1 MLQSCKRIFVTT
13 GLFRGRQKELSALWR
28 TRCVPCWQPSEKVIW
43 RLKRQELSGCS
54 TTWENA
60 ALHHWQPWHKGKGWV
75 GTDPGLPRLNA
86 AENPFQ
92 KDMPCAQSAN
102 PTHIT
107 RCIGQYRRKY
117 RRCWWQSS
125 SLFLPLALPL
135 IQKEKNILG
144 RRIQQLQFPSKAYY
158 LYSKNQ
164 NNLLFVS
171 AEQGRNMIPVSG
183 SVMPSS
189 PAVHFV
195 QLCLITLVR
204 GGFLLL
210 SFFFPPSF
218 FLSLSFF
225 LIPHCSWPD
234 LLLV

>member
-1 MLQSCKRIFVTT
+1 
-13 GLFRGRQKELSALWR
+13 
-28 TRCVPCWQPSEKVIW
+28 
-43 RLKRQELSGCS
+43 
-54 TTWENA
+54 
-60 ALHHWQPWHKGKGWV
+60 
-75 GTDPGLPRLNA
+75 
-86 AENPFQ
+86 
-92 KDMPCAQSAN
+92 MPCVQTVT
-102 PTHIT
+102 PTHT
-107 RCIGQYRRKY
+107 SRCIGQHWSKY
-117 RRCWWQSS
+117 SRCWWQSS
-125 SLFLPLALPL
+125 SLFFLLMLPL

-144 RRIQQLQFPSKAYY
+144 RRTQQLQFLSKAYY

-164 NNLLFVS
+164 NNLLFVT
-171 AEQGRNMIPVSG
+171 AERGRNTIPGSG

-189 PAVHFV
+189 PAMHFV

-210 SFFFPPSF
+210 SFFPPPSS